1 VDAEKMPIS
10 LVLGSGG
17 ARGITHIGVIKCLID
32 RGFDIRYISGSSMG
46 ALIGGIYAAGKL
58 DLYEAWLCQ
67 LQRRDVLGLLD
78 FSFSTR
84 SLFKGDRIIKVLK
97 ELIGDCDIEDLPIGF
112 TAVASDV
119 NEQREVWLN
128 NGPLFDAIRAS
139 MAVPMVFAPVVKG
152 DKLLVDG
159 GLINPVPI
167 APTLHDH
174 TALTIAVDLNAPK
187 ERHANLDGDESEDNG
202 GEGKAEE
209 SNDSES
215 GSGYRKVIGDYIGN
229 LRRRSKFS
237 EEGELSTFE
246 LVYKSMATVQTVMTH
261 FKLAA
266 YRPDL
271 LVEVPSNLC
280 TFFEF
285 HRASELIEFGYRRT
299 EETLER
305 YERHSHIKEKGP
317 SS

>member
-1 VDAEKMPIS
+1 MVAEKMPIS

-17 ARGITHIGVIKCLID
+17 ARGITHIGVIKCLVD

-46 ALIGGIYAAGKL
+46 AVIGGIYAAGKL
-58 DLYEAWLCQ
+58 DVYEKWLCN

-84 SLFKGDRIIKVLK
+84 SLFKGDRIIRVLK
-97 ELIGDCDIEDLPIGF
+97 ELIGDSNIEDLPIGF

-128 NGPLFDAIRAS
+128 KGSLFDAIRAS

-152 DKLLVDG
+152 DMLLVDG

-174 TALTIAVDLNAPK
+174 TALTIAVDLNAPQ
-187 ERHANLDGDESEDNG
+187 ERHANLSEGESSDEDEAGEDN
-202 GEGKAEE
+202 ERAQ
-209 SNDSES
+209 

-237 EEGELSTFE
+237 EDGELSTFE

-285 HRASELIEFGYRRT
+285 HRASELVEFGYRRT

-305 YERHSHIKEKGP
+305 YERHSHIKEKTP
-317 SS
+317 LS

>member
-1 VDAEKMPIS
+1 MVEEKTPVS

-17 ARGITHIGVIKCLID
+17 ARGITHVGVIKCLVD

-58 DLYEAWLCQ
+58 DVYEQWLCN

-84 SLFKGDRIIKVLK
+84 SLFKGERIIKVLK
-97 ELIGDCDIEDLPIGF
+97 ELIGDCNIEDLPIGF
-112 TAVASDV
+112 TAVATDV

-128 NGPLFDAIRAS
+128 HGPLFDAVRAS

-167 APTLHDH
+167 APTLHNH
-174 TALTIAVDLNAPK
+174 TALTIAVDLNAPQ
-187 ERHANLDGDESEDNG
+187 ERHANLDAAENDENASYEN
-202 GEGKAEE
+202 EGIKAT
-209 SNDSES
+209 SS
-215 GSGYRKVIGDYIGN
+215 SGYREVIGNYIGN
-229 LRRRSKFS
+229 LRRRTKFS
-237 EEGELSTFE
+237 DEGELSTFE

-271 LVEVPSNLC
+271 LVEVPRNLC

-285 HRASELIEFGYRRT
+285 HRASELIDYGYRRT

-305 YERHSHIKEKGP
+305 YERHSHIKDT
-317 SS
+317 

>member
-1 VDAEKMPIS
+1 VVVEKMPIS

-17 ARGITHIGVIKCLID
+17 ARGITHIGVIKCLVD

-58 DLYEAWLCQ
+58 DVYEQWLCD
-67 LQRRDVLGLLD
+67 LQRRDILGLLD

-84 SLFKGDRIIKVLK
+84 SLFKGERIIKVLK
-97 ELIGDCDIEDLPIGF
+97 ELIGDCNIEDLPIGF
-112 TAVASDV
+112 TAVATDV

-128 NGPLFDAIRAS
+128 HGSLFDAVRAS
-139 MAVPMVFAPVVKG
+139 MAIPMVFAPVVKG
-152 DKLLVDG
+152 NKLLVDG

-167 APTLHDH
+167 APTLHIH
-174 TALTIAVDLNAPK
+174 TALTIAVDLNAPE
-187 ERHANLDGDESEDNG
+187 ERHANLDAVEN
-202 GEGKAEE
+202 EGVEAI
-209 SNDSES
+209 SS
-215 GSGYRKVIGDYIGN
+215 SGYREVIGNYIGN

-237 EEGELSTFE
+237 DEGELSTFE
-246 LVYKSMATVQTVMTH
+246 LVYKSLATVQTAMTH

-271 LVEVPSNLC
+271 LVEVPRNLC

-285 HRASELIEFGYRRT
+285 HRASELVDFGYRRT

-305 YERHSHIKEKGP
+305 YERHSHIKDT
-317 SS
+317 

>member
-1 VDAEKMPIS
+1 MTEEKMPIS

-17 ARGITHIGVIKCLID
+17 ARGITHIGVIKCLQE
-32 RGFDIRYISGSSMG
+32 RGYRIEYISGSSMG
-46 ALIGGIYAAGKL
+46 AVIGGIYAAGKL
-58 DLYEAWLCQ
+58 DIYENWLCQ

-84 SLFKGDRIIKVLK
+84 SLFKGDRIINVLK
-97 ELIGDCDIEDLPIGF
+97 ELIGDCNIEDLSIGF
-112 TAVASDV
+112 TAVTSDV

-128 NGPLFDAIRAS
+128 KGSLFDAIRAS

-167 APTLHDH
+167 APTLHNQ
-174 TALTIAVDLNAPK
+174 TALTIAVDLNAPAEK
-187 ERHANLDGDESEDNG
+187 HANLDDMDRKDSDETGEDDIT
-202 GEGKAEE
+202 
-209 SNDSES
+209 SD
-215 GSGYRKVIGDYIGN
+215 SGYRKVIGDYIGN

-237 EEGELSTFE
+237 DEGELSTFE
-246 LVYKSMATVQTVMTH
+246 LVYKSMSTVQTTMTQ
-261 FKLAA
+261 FKLAG

-271 LVEVPSNLC
+271 LIEVPSNLC

-285 HRASELIEFGYRRT
+285 HRATELIEFGYKRT
-299 EETLER
+299 VETLER
-305 YERHSHIKEKGP
+305 YEQHSHIKQG
-317 SS
+317 

>member
-1 VDAEKMPIS
+1 VEVEKMPIS

-17 ARGITHIGVIKCLID
+17 ARGIVHIGVIKCLVD

-58 DLYEAWLCQ
+58 DRYEEWLCK

-84 SLFKGDRIIKVLK
+84 SIFKGERIIRVLK
-97 ELIGDCDIEDLPIGF
+97 ELIGDCNIEDLPIGF

-128 NGPLFDAIRAS
+128 KGPLFDAIRAS
-139 MAVPMVFAPVVKG
+139 MAVPMVFSPVVKG

-187 ERHANLDGDESEDNG
+187 ERHANLDEDEGADNV
-202 GEGKAEE
+202 EATDDSAET
-209 SNDSES
+209 ES

-229 LRRRSKFS
+229 LRRRRKFS

-305 YERHSHIKEKGP
+305 YERHSHIKQAK
-317 SS
+317 

>member
-1 VDAEKMPIS
+1 MTVEKMPIS
-10 LVLGSGG
+10 LVLGCGG
-17 ARGITHIGVIKCLID
+17 ARGITHIGVIKCLEE
-32 RGFDIRYISGSSMG
+32 RGYDIRYISGSSMG

-58 DLYEAWLCQ
+58 DVYEEWLCQ

-97 ELIGDCDIEDLPIGF
+97 ELIGDCNIEDLPIGF

-128 NGPLFDAIRAS
+128 KGPLFDAIRAS
-139 MAVPMVFAPVVKG
+139 MAVPMVFAPVIKG
-152 DKLLVDG
+152 EKLLVDG

-174 TALTIAVDLNAPK
+174 TALTVAVDLNAPAEK
-187 ERHANLDGDESEDNG
+187 HANLDQRELPENDETDDQSEISSD
-202 GEGKAEE
+202 
-209 SNDSES
+209 
-215 GSGYRKVIGDYIGN
+215 SGYRKVIGNYIGN

-246 LVYKSMATVQTVMTH
+246 LVYKSMATVQTTMTQ

-285 HRASELIEFGYRRT
+285 HRASELIEFGYQRT
-299 EETLER
+299 VETLER
-305 YERHSHIKEKGP
+305 YERHSHIKQ
-317 SS
+317 S

>member
-1 VDAEKMPIS
+1 MVVDKMPIS

-58 DLYEAWLCQ
+58 DVYEEWLCK

-84 SLFKGDRIIKVLK
+84 SLFKGERIIKVLRD
-97 ELIGDCDIEDLPIGF
+97 LIGDCNIEDLPIGF
-112 TAVASDV
+112 TAVATDV
-119 NEQREVWLN
+119 NEQREIWLN
-128 NGPLFDAIRAS
+128 KGSLFEAIRAS
-139 MAVPMVFAPVVKG
+139 MAVPMIFSPVVKG
-152 DKLLVDG
+152 NKLLVDG

-167 APTLHDH
+167 ASTLHNH
-174 TALTIAVDLNAPK
+174 TSLTIAVDLNGPQ
-187 ERHANLDGDESEDNG
+187 ERHANLDDKEQEDTTADDVADTDTD
-202 GEGKAEE
+202 KIV
-209 SNDSES
+209 SS
-215 GSGYRKVIGDYIGN
+215 SGYREVIGNYIGN
-229 LRRRSKFS
+229 IRRRSKFS

-246 LVYKSMATVQTVMTH
+246 LVYKSMATVQTVLTQ

-271 LVEVPSNLC
+271 LVEIPRNLC

-285 HRASELIEFGYRRT
+285 HRATELIEFGYRRT
-299 EETLER
+299 EETLDR
-305 YERHSHIKEKGP
+305 YERYSRIK
-317 SS
+317 

>member
-1 VDAEKMPIS
+1 MVAEQMPIS

-32 RGFDIRYISGSSMG
+32 RGFDIRHISGSSMG

-58 DLYEAWLCQ
+58 ELYEEWICG

-84 SLFKGDRIIKVLK
+84 SLFKGERIIKVLK
-97 ELIGDCDIEDLPIGF
+97 ALIGDCNIEDLSIGF
-112 TAVASDV
+112 TAVATDV

-128 NGPLFDAIRAS
+128 RGPLFDAVRAS
-139 MAVPMVFAPVVKG
+139 MAVPMVFSPVVKG
-152 DKLLVDG
+152 KKLLVDG

-167 APTLHDH
+167 APTLHNH
-174 TALTIAVDLNAPK
+174 TALTIAVDLNAPQ
-187 ERHANLDGDESEDNG
+187 EQHANLDASEHKEASDDG
-202 GEGKAEE
+202 TAGEIGETT
-209 SNDSES
+209 SS
-215 GSGYRKVIGDYIGN
+215 SGYREVIGNYIGN

-246 LVYKSMATVQTVMTH
+246 LVYKSMATVQTSMTH

-271 LVEVPSNLC
+271 LVEVPRNLC

-285 HRASELIEFGYRRT
+285 HRASELVEFGYRRT
-299 EETLER
+299 EETLAR
-305 YERHSHIKEKGP
+305 YERHAHI
-317 SS
+317 

>member
-1 VDAEKMPIS
+1 VVVEKMPIS

-17 ARGITHIGVIKCLID
+17 ARGITHIGVIKCLLD

-58 DLYEAWLCQ
+58 DVYEQWLCD

-84 SLFKGDRIIKVLK
+84 SLFKGERIIKVLK
-97 ELIGDCDIEDLPIGF
+97 ELIGDCNIEDLPIGF

-128 NGPLFDAIRAS
+128 KGPLFDAVRAS
-139 MAVPMVFAPVVKG
+139 MAVPMVFSPVVQG

-167 APTLHDH
+167 APTLQDH
-174 TALTIAVDLNAPK
+174 TALTIAVDLNGPQ
-187 ERHANLDGDESEDNG
+187 ERHANLDANV
-202 GEGKAEE
+202 GEETSDDDRADAEV
-209 SNDSES
+209 DES
-215 GSGYRKVIGDYIGN
+215 GSSSGYREVIGNYIGN

-271 LVEVPSNLC
+271 LVEVPRNLC

-285 HRASELIEFGYRRT
+285 HRAEELVEFGYRRT

-305 YERHSHIKEKGP
+305 YERHSHIK
-317 SS
+317 